1 MVMDRSQKY
10 REMALRGKYR
20 RLYAYLR
27 DLPVQEWR
35 ASFREIETILGFEL
49 PASARLHRPWWANQ
63 RQGSGHSHS
72 LAWRAAEWET
82 AEVDMD
88 AETLLLR
95 RQRPETGR
103 RLTLD
108 DIWPVHPTAVWTE
121 GLSLSREDIYED
133 TI

>member
-1 MVMDRSQKY
+1 MLMDRSQKY

-35 ASFREIETILGFEL
+35 ASFREIEAILGFEL

-72 LAWRAAEWET
+72 MAWRAAGWET
-82 AEVDMD
+82 AKVNIE
-88 AETLLLR
+88 AETLVFR
-95 RQRPETGR
+95 RKPTEAVRN
-103 RLTLD
+103 LTLD
-108 DIWPVHPTAVWTE
+108 DFWPVHPTAVWPE
-121 GLSLSREDIYED
+121 GLSLRREDIYEER
-133 TI
+133 I